1 MIFESIFIALK
12 WYFVFVAAVFL
23 IRFIIWIVDGLKS
36 ENAKVKARQAAKEN
50 KARFDSFDSFTDDV
64 KSDNPPILVIK
75 EKSAEMPLNRATIA
89 AYEKQKDIILE
100 RISDVEETLDL
111 APRGKERENLQVKR
125 LRLYND
131 LANIENKIYRV
142 SK

>member
-12 WYFVFVAAVFL
+12 WYFVFVAFIFVV
-23 IRFIIWIVDGLKS
+23 RFIVWIVDGLKA
-36 ENAKVKARQAAKEN
+36 ENAKVKARKAAKEN
-50 KARFDSFDSFTDDV
+50 KARFDSFDSFTGDV
-64 KSDNPPILVIK
+64 KPENPPILVIK
-75 EKSAEMPLNRATIA
+75 EKPAEKPLNRATIA
-89 AYEKQKDIILE
+89 AYEKQKEIILE
-100 RISDVEETLDL
+100 RIDDVEETLDL
-111 APRGKERENLQVKR
+111 APNGKMRDDLQTKR

>member
-12 WYFVFVAAVFL
+12 WYFVFVVL
-23 IRFIIWIVDGLKS
+23 IFVARFIVWIVDGLKS
-36 ENAKVKARQAAKEN
+36 ENAKVKARKAAKEN

-64 KSDNPPILVIK
+64 NPDNPPILVIK
-75 EKSAEMPLNRATIA
+75 EKPAEKPLNRATIA
-89 AYEKQKDIILE
+89 AYEKQKEIILE
-100 RISDVEETLDL
+100 RIVDVEETLDL
-111 APRGKERENLQVKR
+111 APNGKARDDLQTKR

>member
-23 IRFIIWIVDGLKS
+23 IRFIIWIIDGLKS
-36 ENAKVKARQAAKEN
+36 ENARIKAKQAAKEN
-50 KARFDSFDSFTDDV
+50 KARFDSFTSDD
-64 KSDNPPILVIK
+64 KPDNPPILVIK
-75 EKSAEMPLNRATIA
+75 EKPAEKPLNRATIA
-89 AYEKQKDIILE
+89 AYEKQKEIILE
-100 RISDVEETLDL
+100 RIADVEETLDL
-111 APRGKERENLQVKR
+111 APNGKARDDLQTKR